1 MTFAVVWPWW
11 ALAAAA
17 LGVVLAALAAYR
29 RAVPPLS
36 DAQRASLVFL
46 RLLVLGALVV
56 ALLRPVRQLPA
67 TEQSTRL
74 VPVVVDV
81 SGSMGIPDAANGQ
94 TRLEAARAVVR
105 AIESGVSGSRLRLEV
120 WPMHAGTAATDL
132 NALQVEGARSDLAV
146 AIDEVA
152 GRAVARDAAA
162 LVLLSDGVTTD
173 PGGLPPERREGLP
186 LYTVAVGG
194 AQPVRDLDVVRL
206 EAGTATL
213 PGSAIDVLAIISAR
227 GSRGQAV
234 TVRLSENGRPIDVA
248 TVVADAEASTIPV
261 RFVVTPPPDQPT
273 VYTAEV
279 QETGAGADAVPANN
293 RRQVLVPPQM
303 GQRRV
308 LLMEGAPGFEH
319 TFLKRA
325 LATDAALSVDALVR
339 KGRDD
344 QGRDTFSVQA
354 TEDRAAVLAQ
364 GFPSSRET
372 LFQYDA
378 LVISNVEAE
387 FFTRAQLELV
397 RQFVAERG
405 GGLLV
410 MGARSFE
417 REGMAGT
424 PIADVLPVDPSV
436 RRWQDAA
443 ADAAARNLPAN
454 APAVTREGATHPA
467 TRLSI
472 EPDAS
477 SALWR
482 ALPPLA
488 SVSPMGAPRPGAQVL
503 AVSATPG
510 GQASPLIAVQRFGQG
525 RALVFGGEAAW
536 RWRMMRPS
544 SDTAYATVWRQIV
557 RWLAAPAPGAVTMRA
572 GAAAAGETQTPV
584 TIDVRD
590 PRFLPVADAEVALTV
605 QAPDGRMRSLQP
617 VLADAAAGR
626 YAAVAPTVDAGVWT
640 LTAEAVHRGVVRGT
654 SVLHLLSPTMGEEFT
669 RPEVNL
675 PVLRRLAAAGGGEAF
690 TETSVPSLIERLRAL
705 PPAPAR
711 YEQVD
716 LWHNAWTLTG
726 IIALLATEWTLRRRW
741 GML

>member
-1 MTFAVVWPWW
+1 MSLAVVWPWW

-17 LGVVLAALAAYR
+17 VGIVIAAVAAYR
-29 RAVPPLS
+29 RAVPPLTER
-36 DAQRASLVFL
+36 QRAALVAL
-46 RLLVLGALVV
+46 RVLVLSALVV
-56 ALLRPVRQLPA
+56 ALLRPVRQSPSA
-67 TEQSTRL
+67 EQPTRL
-74 VPVVVDV
+74 LPVVVDV
-81 SGSMGIPDAANGQ
+81 SGSMGIPDAPEGK
-94 TRLEAARAVVR
+94 TRLDAARTLVR
-105 AIESGVSGSRLRLEV
+105 TIESQLTGARLRVEV
-120 WPMHAGTAATDL
+120 WPMHDGTTATDV
-132 NALQVEGARSDLAV
+132 NALRAEGTRSDLAA

-152 GRAVARDAAA
+152 GRALARDAAA
-162 LVLLSDGVTTD
+162 VVLVSDGVTTD
-173 PGGLPPERREGLP
+173 RGGARPERRDALP
-186 LYTVAVGG
+186 LFTMAVGG
-194 AQPVRDLDVVRL
+194 AQAVRDLDVVRL

-213 PGSAIDVLAIISAR
+213 PGSAIDILAVVVAR
-227 GSRGQAV
+227 GMRGRAV
-234 TVRLSENGRPIDVA
+234 TLRLSENGRPVDSAAVTPDADVA
-248 TVVADAEASTIPV
+248 TIPF

-273 VYTAEV
+273 VYATEV
-279 QETGAGADAVPANN
+279 QQAEADAVPGND

-344 QGRDTFSVQA
+344 QGRDTFAVQA

-378 LVISNVEAE
+378 VVLSNVEAE

-417 REGMAGT
+417 REGMAAT
-424 PIADVLPVDPSV
+424 PIADVLPVDPAV

-443 ADAAARNLPAN
+443 ADEAARNLSTN
-454 APAVTREGATHPA
+454 APAVTRDGATHPA

-472 EPDAS
+472 DGDDSA
-477 SALWR
+477 ALWR
-482 ALPPLA
+482 TLPPLA

-503 AVSATPG
+503 AVTANPG
-510 GQASPLIAVQRFGQG
+510 GQASPLIVMQRFGQG
-525 RALVFGGEAAW
+525 RSIVFAGEAAW

-544 SDTAYATVWRQIV
+544 SDTAYATVWRQMI
-557 RWLAAPAPGAVTMRA
+557 RALAAPAPGPVMMRA
-572 GAAAAGETQTPV
+572 AGVTGGQGQTPV
-584 TIDVRD
+584 LIDVRD
-590 PRFLPVADAEVALTV
+590 PRFLPVTDAEVTLTA
-605 QAPDGRMRSLQP
+605 QAPDGRTRSLQP
-617 VLADAAAGR
+617 VLTDAAAGR
-626 YAAVAPTVDAGVWT
+626 YAVVVPTSDAGVWT

-654 SVLHLLSPTMGEEFT
+654 TVTHLLIPPPNDEFT

-675 PVLRRLAAAGGGEAF
+675 PVLRRMADAAGGEAF
-690 TETSVPSLIERLRAL
+690 TADTLPALIDRLRGL
-705 PPAPAR
+705 QTSPAR
-711 YEQVD
+711 YEEVD
-716 LWHNAWTLTG
+716 LWHNVWTLAG

>member
-17 LGVVLAALAAYR
+17 LGVILAALAAYR
-29 RAVPPLS
+29 RAVPPLTG
-36 DAQRASLVFL
+36 AQRATLVLL
-46 RLLVLGALVV
+46 RMLVLGALVV
-56 ALLRPVRQLPA
+56 ALLRPVRQWPA
-67 TEQSTRL
+67 TEQPTRL

-81 SGSMGIPDAANGQ
+81 SGSMGIPDATSGQ

-105 AIESGVSGSRLRLEV
+105 AIESGLGGSRLRLEV
-120 WPMHAGTAATDL
+120 WPMHAGTAATDPR
-132 NALQVEGARSDLAV
+132 ALQVEGTRSDLAV

-152 GRAVARDAAA
+152 GRALARDAAA
-162 LVLLSDGVTTD
+162 LVLVSDGVTTD
-173 PGGLPPERREGLP
+173 PGGLQPERREGLP
-186 LYTVAVGG
+186 LFTVAVGG
-194 AQPVRDLDVVRL
+194 AQSVRDLDVVRL

-213 PGSAIDVLAIISAR
+213 PGSAIDVLAIVSAR
-227 GSRGQAV
+227 RSRGQPV

-248 TVVADAEASTIPV
+248 TVVADDEASTIPF

-279 QETGAGADAVPANN
+279 QETGADAVPANN

-378 LVISNVEAE
+378 LVLSNVEAE

-436 RRWQDAA
+436 RRWQDPA

-454 APAVTREGATHPA
+454 TPAVTREGATHPA

-472 EPDAS
+472 EADAS
-477 SALWR
+477 SGLWR

-503 AVSATPG
+503 AVSANPG

-525 RALVFGGEAAW
+525 RSLVFGGEAAW

-557 RWLAAPAPGAVTMRA
+557 RWLASPAPGAITVRA

-590 PRFLPVADAEVALTV
+590 PRFLPVADAELTLTV
-605 QAPDGRMRSLQP
+605 QAPDGRTRSLLP

-626 YAAVAPTVDAGVWT
+626 YVAVVPTVDAGVWT

-654 SVLHLLSPTMGEEFT
+654 SVLHVLSPTMGEEFT

-690 TETSVPSLIERLRAL
+690 TEVSVPLLVERLRTL
-705 PPAPAR
+705 PAAPAR
-711 YEQVD
+711 YDQVD

>member
-1 MTFAVVWPWW
+1 MSLAVVWPWW

-17 LGVVLAALAAYR
+17 VGIVIAAVAAYR
-29 RAVPPLS
+29 RAVPPLTEG
-36 DAQRASLVFL
+36 QRAALVAL
-46 RLLVLGALVV
+46 RVLVLSALVV
-56 ALLRPVRQLPA
+56 ALLRPVRQSPSA
-67 TEQSTRL
+67 EQPTRL
-74 VPVVVDV
+74 LPVVVDV
-81 SGSMGIPDAANGQ
+81 SGSMGIPDAPEGK
-94 TRLEAARAVVR
+94 TRLDAARTLVR
-105 AIESGVSGSRLRLEV
+105 TIESQLTGARLRVEV
-120 WPMHAGTAATDL
+120 WPMHDGTTATDV
-132 NALQVEGARSDLAV
+132 NALRAEGTRSDLAA

-152 GRAVARDAAA
+152 GRALARDAAA
-162 LVLLSDGVTTD
+162 VVLVSDGVTTD
-173 PGGLPPERREGLP
+173 RGGARPERRDALP
-186 LYTVAVGG
+186 LFTMAVGG
-194 AQPVRDLDVVRL
+194 AQAVRDLDVVRL

-213 PGSAIDVLAIISAR
+213 PGSAIDILAVVVAR
-227 GSRGQAV
+227 GMRGRAV
-234 TVRLSENGRPIDVA
+234 TLRLSENGRPVDSATVTPDADVA
-248 TVVADAEASTIPV
+248 TIPF

-273 VYTAEV
+273 VYATEV
-279 QETGAGADAVPANN
+279 QQAEADAVPGND

-344 QGRDTFSVQA
+344 QGRDTFAVQA

-378 LVISNVEAE
+378 VVLSNVEAE

-417 REGMAGT
+417 REGMAAT
-424 PIADVLPVDPSV
+424 PIADVLPVDPAV

-443 ADAAARNLPAN
+443 ADEAARNLPAN
-454 APAVTREGATHPA
+454 APAVTRDGATHPA

-472 EPDAS
+472 DGDDSA
-477 SALWR
+477 ALWR
-482 ALPPLA
+482 TLPPLA

-503 AVSATPG
+503 AVTANPG
-510 GQASPLIAVQRFGQG
+510 GQASPLIVMQRFGQG
-525 RALVFGGEAAW
+525 RSIVFAGEAAW

-544 SDTAYATVWRQIV
+544 SDTAYATVWRQMI
-557 RWLAAPAPGAVTMRA
+557 RALAAPAPGPVMMRA
-572 GAAAAGETQTPV
+572 AGVTGGQGQTPV
-584 TIDVRD
+584 LIDVRD
-590 PRFLPVADAEVALTV
+590 PRFLPVTDAEVTLTA
-605 QAPDGRMRSLQP
+605 QAPDGRTRSLQP
-617 VLADAAAGR
+617 VLTDAAAGR
-626 YAAVAPTVDAGVWT
+626 YAVVVPTSDAGVWT

-654 SVLHLLSPTMGEEFT
+654 TVTHLLIPPPADEFT

-675 PVLRRLAAAGGGEAF
+675 PVLRRMADAAGGEAF
-690 TETSVPSLIERLRAL
+690 TADTLPALIDRLRGL
-705 PPAPAR
+705 QTSPAR
-711 YEQVD
+711 YEEVD
-716 LWHNAWTLTG
+716 LWHNVWTLAG